1 MKYVVALVFLAVSQL
16 VLADCSVA
24 DIKITSLKAKF
35 LNTCGSADCT
45 HMIGVATLVNSFS
58 EPTGAQIQITA
69 YDKQSSP
76 VSTSEHWPASIR
88 NIPPGSYTFSLNQ
101 WLEYDPTITS
111 FGLKVIDVNKWK
123 K

>member
-1 MKYVVALVFLAVSQL
+1 MKYIVALVFLSLSQM
-16 VLADCSVA
+16 VQADCSVP
-24 DIKITSLKAKF
+24 DIKITSVKAQF
-35 LNTCGSADCT
+35 INTCGSADCT
-45 HMIGVATLVNSFS
+45 HMAGVATLVNSCA
-58 EPTGAQIQITA
+58 EATGVQIQITA
-69 YDKQSSP
+69 YDKLDSP
-76 VSTSEHWPASIR
+76 VSTSERWPASIR

>member
-16 VLADCSVA
+16 ILADCSVA

-45 HMIGVATLVNSFS
+45 HMTGVATLVNSCS
-58 EPTGAQIQITA
+58 ESTGAQIQITA
-69 YDKQSSP
+69 YDKQDSP

-111 FGLKVIDVNKWK
+111 FDLKVIDVNKWK